1 MQNATTE
8 RGISARE
15 PSDPETAS
23 KIRFDTRMN
32 RYKMETTGS
41 QIHGYWDA
49 HVQINLEPHDTCS
62 TARILSSERVSAGS
76 NPNRLLAD
84 QQPRPSSLIQAPPG
98 GGAGSPA
105 AALLSARQ
113 RPGTP
118 VLL

>member
-41 QIHGYWDA
+41 QIHGY
-49 HVQINLEPHDTCS
+49 
-62 TARILSSERVSAGS
+62 
-76 NPNRLLAD
+76 
-84 QQPRPSSLIQAPPG
+84 
-98 GGAGSPA
+98 
-105 AALLSARQ
+105 
-113 RPGTP
+113 
-118 VLL
+118 